1 MKSILN
7 LATILV
13 LIFACR
19 ICSTTGS
26 RNGPNPSSSPASV
39 SYAADFIKPQLGSFK
54 LVKSYTKEEA
64 RKTASGFTVK
74 LIEQSNDAAGGEY
87 KSYGGQSVAL
97 MACNYA
103 NTTVPS
109 SLVDGIE
116 KGLRNDRV
124 WKTVRAIPK
133 PDGKR
138 VEGEDGRGNGLVIW
152 SSGYWV
158 FMTIGSSLS
167 DAGSLADNVGY

>member
-1 MKSILN
+1 M
-7 LATILV
+7 
-13 LIFACR
+13 
-19 ICSTTGS
+19 
-26 RNGPNPSSSPASV
+26 
-39 SYAADFIKPQLGSFK
+39 
-54 LVKSYTKEEA
+54 
-64 RKTASGFTVK
+64 K